1 MSNIKDHNDFI
12 KYQNYIISHENF
24 KDLPD
29 KRNNSGEITWVKT
42 KKSSPD
48 RANWWDKKIN
58 IMNLNSRSEVARS
71 IHPKELKGLKP
82 CSVCGKKLS
91 IFYVYPNKILLKK
104 INRFSNQKFLSYDKT
119 INQIIDNLVFE
130 NSNNIQFIIN
140 IFKIKD
146 KINNAVELKN
156 HLKTKFIDP
165 CKKGMLGPGVM
176 SNAPDRLDGF
186 HTYNACCRETKD
198 TGRHK
203 SNLSKY
209 IRDRRAFENW
219 SEGDFVLA
227 NAIMGEFR
235 AYDLEF
241 TCPETGCKNKGKPSP
256 DHVGPISLGFTH
268 SVNFKAVCNSCN
280 SKKNNRMTLSDV
292 NQLTNYEQN
301 GMNVVSWIYKFS
313 F

>member
-165 CKKGMLGPGVM
+165 
-176 SNAPDRLDGF
+176 R
-186 HTYNACCRETKD
+186 Y
-198 TGRHK
+198 
-203 SNLSKY
+203 Y
-209 IRDRRAFENW
+209 I
-219 SEGDFVLA
+219 
-227 NAIMGEFR
+227 
-235 AYDLEF
+235 
-241 TCPETGCKNKGKPSP
+241 
-256 DHVGPISLGFTH
+256 H
-268 SVNFKAVCNSCN
+268 SVLFIIS
-280 SKKNNRMTLSDV
+280 
-292 NQLTNYEQN
+292 
-301 GMNVVSWIYKFS
+301 
-313 F
+313 